1 MINAWA
7 LSVQNVRP
15 HMLCLTHFSLD
26 STQTHV
32 RPLSDFQFGFVGL
45 EYLAYATSDAY
56 ELSVAM
62 SAGVNHL

>member
-1 MINAWA
+1 
-7 LSVQNVRP
+7 
-15 HMLCLTHFSLD
+15 MLCLTHFSLD

-45 EYLAYATSDAY
+45 EYLVYAASDAS

>member
-1 MINAWA
+1 
-7 LSVQNVRP
+7 
-15 HMLCLTHFSLD
+15 MLCLTHFSLD
-26 STQTHV
+26 PTQTHV